1 MEGATLAEQEA
12 GATAAPQSE
21 AAGAV
26 GATAPEAKLG
36 FETRAIH
43 AGQPADAAT
52 GAVNVPLYLS
62 STYAQSSP
70 GVFKGY
76 DYSRTA
82 NPTRGA
88 YEQCVADLEGARF
101 GFAFASGCAATATVM
116 HLVKA
121 GEHVVACDDLYGGS
135 VRLFDRVLQEH
146 GLAFSYVDLS
156 APEALA
162 TAMRPETR
170 LVWIETPTNP
180 LLKLIDIAAVA
191 KIAHAHGAL
200 LAVDNT
206 FMSPYFQRP
215 LALGADVVV
224 HSTTKYVNGH
234 SDLVGGVAVTDDEG
248 LAERLAFL
256 SNSVGG
262 VQSTFDAWLC
272 MRSLKT
278 LAVRMQAHERNAMAV
293 ARFLEGHPKVA
304 RTIYPGLPSHPQHG
318 LAKRQ
323 MSGFGGMVSFRI
335 DGGLDAA
342 TAFLERVCIF
352 TLAESLGGVESLV
365 EHPAIMTHASVP
377 PAQRAALGI
386 DDGLIRLSVGIETEA
401 DLIADLEGALAAA

>member
-1 MEGATLAEQEA
+1 MAERGAD
-12 GATAAPQSE
+12 GP
-21 AAGAV
+21 AAGRREEGG
-26 GATAPEAKLG
+26 GADAALG

-43 AGQPADAAT
+43 AGQPPDEAT

-88 YEQCVADLEGARF
+88 YEQCLADLEGGKF

-135 VRLFDRVLQEH
+135 FRLFENVLGEH

-156 APEALA
+156 APARLSAAL
-162 TAMRPETR
+162 RPETR

-191 KIAHAHGAL
+191 RLAHAHGAL

-215 LALGADVVV
+215 LELGADLVV

-234 SDLVGGVAVTDDEG
+234 SDLVGGVAATANPEV
-248 LAERLAFL
+248 AERLAFL

-278 LAVRMQAHERNAMAV
+278 LAVRMQAHERNALAV
-293 ARFLEGHPKVA
+293 ARWLDAHPKVE
-304 RTIYPGLPSHPQHG
+304 RTVYPGLPSHPQHE

-323 MSGFGGMVSFRI
+323 MSGFGGMVSFNI
-335 DGGLDAA
+335 KGGLAAA
-342 TAFLERVCIF
+342 TTFLERVRLF

-386 DDGLIRLSVGIETEA
+386 GDGLIRLSVGIETQA
-401 DLIADLEGALAAA
+401 DLIADLAAALAAA

>member
-1 MEGATLAEQEA
+1 MAERGAD
-12 GATAAPQSE
+12 GP
-21 AAGAV
+21 AAGRREDG
-26 GATAPEAKLG
+26 GAAAALG

-43 AGQPADAAT
+43 AGQPPDEAT

-88 YEQCVADLEGARF
+88 YEQCLADLEGGKF

-135 VRLFDRVLQEH
+135 FRLFESVLGEH
-146 GLAFSYVDLS
+146 GLTFSYVDLS
-156 APEALA
+156 APEGLSAAL
-162 TAMRPETR
+162 RPETR

-191 KIAHAHGAL
+191 RLAHAHGAL

-215 LALGADVVV
+215 LELGADLVV

-234 SDLVGGVAVTDDEG
+234 SDLVGGVAATGNPAV
-248 LAERLAFL
+248 AERLAFL

-262 VQSTFDAWLC
+262 VQGTFDAWLC

-278 LAVRMQAHERNAMAV
+278 LAVRMQAHERNALAV
-293 ARFLEGHPKVA
+293 ARWLDAHPKVE
-304 RTIYPGLPSHPQHG
+304 RTIYPGLPSHPQHE

-323 MSGFGGMVSFRI
+323 MSGFGGMVSFNI
-335 DGGLDAA
+335 KGGLAAA
-342 TAFLERVCIF
+342 TTFLEQVRLF

-386 DDGLIRLSVGIETEA
+386 GDGLIRLSVGIETQA
-401 DLIADLEGALAAA
+401 DLIADLAAALAPA